1 MSLFKTILHKVLP
14 GVVLCLATVFTGLA
28 QRTGNMPAD
37 SGSTRTDTVKTGNM
51 VVSADTVAAK
61 GPKPKKIRNVPP
73 RDPVKATWMAVG
85 LPGLGQIYNRRY
97 WKLPIVYGAFAG
109 ASYFLAT
116 NQINFARARNSYRA
130 KIPLPGYTVHPDYAN
145 YSKEQIATDRDYYRR
160 NRDIAI
166 GVMAGVYLLQI
177 VDAVV
182 DAHLST
188 FDVSDDLSF
197 QVRPYTS
204 YGNVGIQLRF

>member
-1 MSLFKTILHKVLP
+1 MKLLTHILLHKRLP
-14 GVVLCLATVFTGLA
+14 GIFLYLAIAFTAVAQTPDSTVINS
-28 QRTGNMPAD
+28 GNIEI
-37 SGSTRTDTVKTGNM
+37 T
-51 VVSADTVAAK
+51 ADTTVQSRSK
-61 GPKPKKIRNVPP
+61 GPRVRNIPP

-97 WKLPIVYGAFAG
+97 WKLPLVYGAFAG
-109 ASYFLAT
+109 ASYFLAS
-116 NQINFARARNSYRA
+116 NQIRFARARDSYRA
-130 KIPLPGYTVHPDYAN
+130 SIGLSGYTMHPDYAN
-145 YSKEQIATDRDYYRR
+145 YQSQQIATDRDYYRR

-188 FDVSDDLSF
+188 FDVSDDLSYRL
-197 QVRPYTS
+197 RPYTS
-204 YGNVGIQLRF
+204 YGTLGIRYRF

>member
-1 MSLFKTILHKVLP
+1 MSLYRTIVYKVLP
-14 GVVLCLATVFTGLA
+14 GILLCLATVFTAGA

-37 SGSTRTDTVKTGNM
+37 SGNVRKDTVKTGSL
-51 VVSADTVAAK
+51 VITSDSTAAK
-61 GPKPKKIRNVPP
+61 APRIKKIRPP

-109 ASYFLAT
+109 ASYFLAS

-130 KIPLPGYTVHPDYAN
+130 KIPLPGYTVHPNYAN

-188 FDVSDDLSF
+188 FDVSNDLSF

-204 YGNVGIQLRF
+204 YGNVGVQLRF

>member
-1 MSLFKTILHKVLP
+1 MIFLKKIPYIIVPGICFCLAAILP
-14 GVVLCLATVFTGLA
+14 GYA
-28 QRTGNMPAD
+28 QRNGHSD
-37 SGSTRTDTVKTGNM
+37 SLTTVQAGQVQVT
-51 VVSADTVAAK
+51 ADTTIK
-61 GPKPKKIRNVPP
+61 SGRLPRKRNIPP

-109 ASYFLAT
+109 ASYFLAS
-116 NQINFARARNSYRA
+116 NQIRFVRARDSYRA
-130 KIPLPGYTVHPDYAN
+130 KIGLSGYTLHPDYAQN
-145 YSKEQIATDRDYYRR
+145 SATQIATDRDYYRR

-166 GVMAGVYLLQI
+166 GVLAGVYLLQI

-188 FDVSDDLSF
+188 FDVSDDLSL
-197 QVRPYTS
+197 QIRPYTS
-204 YGNVGIQLRF
+204 YGSVGLSFRF

>member
-1 MSLFKTILHKVLP
+1 MLP
-14 GVVLCLATVFTGLA
+14 GIFLCLATAFMAQA

-37 SGSTRTDTVKTGNM
+37 SSNTRKDTVKTGNM
-51 VVSADTVAAK
+51 VITADTVAAK
-61 GPKPKKIRNVPP
+61 GPKIKKIRPP

-116 NQINFARARNSYRA
+116 NQINFARARNSYRG
-130 KIPLPGYTVHPDYAN
+130 KILIPGYTVHPDYAN
-145 YSKEQIATDRDYYRR
+145 YSKEQIATERDYYRR

-188 FDVSDDLSF
+188 FDVSNDLSF

-204 YGNVGIQLRF
+204 YGNVGVQLRF